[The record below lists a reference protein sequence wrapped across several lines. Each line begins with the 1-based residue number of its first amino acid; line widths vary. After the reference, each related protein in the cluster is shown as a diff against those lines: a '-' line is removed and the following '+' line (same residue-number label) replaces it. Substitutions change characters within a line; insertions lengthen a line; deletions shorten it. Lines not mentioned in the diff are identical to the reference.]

1 MSTEQTSN
9 DSEIQ
14 RAADLVEQVIA
25 RLGLDASTMRMP
37 APSEGRAWSLMR
49 GSAAVAIFL
58 RPPRQREDSPQL
70 RVVSPIV
77 RIETNEPEKLF
88 RTLLELNATG
98 LGGVAFG
105 VHHERVVVV
114 TERRTRDLD
123 ADEIG
128 YIIQRVGA
136 AGDHY
141 DDQLIAQFGGTR
153 VSDLP

>member
-1 MSTEQTSN
+1 MSPV
-9 DSEIQ
+9 DLEIQ
-14 RAADLVEQVIA
+14 RAADLVEQVIEH
-25 RLGLDASTMRMP
+25 LGLDPSAMRMP
-37 APSEGRAWSLMR
+37 APTAGRAWSLMR

-58 RPPRQREDSPQL
+58 RPAREREDSAQL

-77 RIETNEPEKLF
+77 RIETTKLEALY

-105 VHHERVVVV
+105 IHHERVVVV

-123 ADEIG
+123 AAEVE